1 MGCVASLDVID
12 LGEDKE
18 LSEYLHE
25 DDIRLV
31 QMSWELLQDD
41 LCKVGVIIFRR
52 YFYFTE
58 YKCSGVVHK
67 LGNPQIQVERSKTS
81 LA

>member
-18 LSEYLHE
+18 LSEYLRE

-41 LCKVGVIIFRR
+41 LGKVGVIIFRR
-52 YFYFTE
+52 YYLTSLDI
-58 YKCSGVVHK
+58 KCSWIVHI
-67 LGNPQIQVERSKTS
+67 LGKSKNS
-81 LA
+81 S

>member
-31 QMSWELLQDD
+31 QMS
-41 LCKVGVIIFRR
+41 
-52 YFYFTE
+52 
-58 YKCSGVVHK
+58 
-67 LGNPQIQVERSKTS
+67 
-81 LA
+81 

>member
-1 MGCVASLDVID
+1 MGCVASLEVID

-41 LCKVGVIIFRR
+41 LWKVGVIIFRR
-52 YFYFTE
+52 YYFT
-58 YKCSGVVHK
+58 SLDINA
-67 LGNPQIQVERSKTS
+67 LG
-81 LA
+81 

>member
-31 QMSWELLQDD
+31 QMSWEL
-41 LCKVGVIIFRR
+41 
-52 YFYFTE
+52 Y
-58 YKCSGVVHK
+58 YKTILEK
-67 LGNPQIQVERSKTS
+67 LGTAYLGGTKCIF
-81 LA
+81 LH

>member
-1 MGCVASLDVID
+1 MASLDVID

-25 DDIRLV
+25 DDIHLV

-41 LCKVGVIIFRR
+41 LEKIGVIIFRR
-52 YFYFTE
+52 Y
-58 YKCSGVVHK
+58 
-67 LGNPQIQVERSKTS
+67 
-81 LA
+81 

>member
-18 LSEYLHE
+18 LSEYLRE

-41 LCKVGVIIFRR
+41 LGKVGVIIFRR
-52 YFYFTE
+52 YFLL
-58 YKCSGVVHK
+58 H
-67 LGNPQIQVERSKTS
+67 
-81 LA
+81 

>member
-1 MGCVASLDVID
+1 MGCVASLEVID

-41 LCKVGVIIFRR
+41 LGKVGVIIFRR
-52 YFYFTE
+52 YYFTLLNINA
-58 YKCSGVVHK
+58 
-67 LGNPQIQVERSKTS
+67 LG
-81 LA
+81 

>member
-31 QMSWELLQDD
+31 QMSWEL
-41 LCKVGVIIFRR
+41 
-52 YFYFTE
+52 Y
-58 YKCSGVVHK
+58 YKTILEK
-67 LGNPQIQVERSKTS
+67 LGTS
-81 LA
+81 YLGGIKCIFLHCKYKGSGKETFFFTP